1 MVPESVSKNSDITM
15 AASRHIDKPAYW
27 KLRPTRF
34 VLSSE
39 RKHYMSTPAASASA
53 LFSRRRPIPRSR
65 TTQCHATLCAMWVC
79 MMHGLLYIPPWE
91 CHLELEYPGWMWIS
105 DSDVAEQSKRYR
117 QRRRRLRWTR
127 NRLRCAKASW
137 RQRSLRKVLRKLT

>member
-1 MVPESVSKNSDITM
+1 MVSCSSSSRLWRLAATLTSRLTGNLDLPGSCCLVS
-15 AASRHIDKPAYW
+15 ASIICQHLPQAPR
-27 KLRPTRF
+27 
-34 VLSSE
+34 LSSLGGVPSPDPE
-39 RKHYMSTPAASASA
+39 
-53 LFSRRRPIPRSR
+53 L
-65 TTQCHATLCAMWVC
+65 QCHATHCAMWVC